1 MNEIERLLVS
11 TFPLLVNLL
20 EKYGEFFPL
29 ASAIKT
35 NNTLVQE
42 GTYEGDEQPPSN
54 TMLANFKSAFKANR
68 DDYNAITIFFDV
80 RVMNPNTNSKTDA
93 VAVFAE
99 MKKDSVAFNFYYPY
113 VLSTNNKLTFSE
125 PWSTEVP
132 KEIFID

>member
-1 MNEIERLLVS
+1 MNEIERLLDS
-11 TFPLLVNLL
+11 TFPLIVNLL
-20 EKYGEFFPL
+20 ENYGEFFPL

-35 NNTLVQE
+35 NDSIAQI
-42 GTYEGDEQPPSN
+42 GTYEGDEQPLSN
-54 TMLANFKSAFKANR
+54 TLITNFKSTFRANR

-80 RVMNPNTNSKTDA
+80 RVMDPNTNSKTDA

-113 VLSTNNKLTFSE
+113 VLTPNNKLTFSE